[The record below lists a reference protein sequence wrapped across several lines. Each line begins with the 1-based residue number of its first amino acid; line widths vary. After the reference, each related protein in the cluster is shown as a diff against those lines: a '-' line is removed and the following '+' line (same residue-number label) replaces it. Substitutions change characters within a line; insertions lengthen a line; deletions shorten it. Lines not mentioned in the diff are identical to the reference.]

1 MSDDVRLR
9 VLVADGHA
17 LKRAGMMYAVEHQ
30 PGLVV
35 AGEAADLRTACQFL
49 AEAKPDFVICNLHLP
64 GDGLELLHA
73 GRPLHPEA
81 RWVMVCPPTDAQ
93 SLQRVRRAGAQGV
106 VLEAEGAGELLRALR
121 EVMAGRPFLS
131 EKVSWRLLAEDT
143 RRPARWEALLA
154 ALSDREWQVFCRLG
168 RGMGVTAMAAELG
181 LSVKTIE
188 THERR
193 IQEKLGLPGTPP
205 LRLAAAEW
213 SAAQGG
219 QDNEPEVIGH
229 GWRVEELVA

>member
-1 MSDDVRLR
+1 M
-9 VLVADGHA
+9 
-17 LKRAGMMYAVEHQ
+17 KRAGMMYAVVQH
-30 PGLVV
+30 PALVV
-35 AGEAADLRTACQFL
+35 AGEATDLRTACQFL

-81 RWVMVCPPTDAQ
+81 RWVVVCPSADAQ

-106 VLEAEGAGELLRALR
+106 VLEAEGAGEVLRALR

-131 EKVSWRLLAEDT
+131 EKAQWRLLAEDS

-205 LRLAAAEW
+205 LRSAAEEW
-213 SAAQGG
+213 IATRCSV
-219 QDNEPEVIGH
+219 DEEPEVIGH
-229 GWRVEELVA
+229 CCLAVA